1 MSETLAR
8 AREALPSGAPEPVPV
23 SAPAAPRSGRV
34 RRILRLAGSVAMRSV
49 AIAALLVLW
58 EAAPRAGLVD
68 SVFLPPFSKVVGA
81 WLTAAGS
88 GLLWDNLQAS
98 LLRSVTGLAIA
109 VLVAIPLGVLIGW
122 YRTAADLL
130 GPLLELFR
138 NTAALAL
145 LPVFVLLLGLGES
158 SKISL
163 VVYAS
168 TWPILLNT
176 VSAVRGVDA
185 LLVKSGRSLGFSPLQ
200 LFRKVVLPAAL
211 PTVFTGIRLAGAAS
225 ILVLVA
231 AEMTGAKAGL
241 GYMINAAQFN
251 FEVPQMYAGIVTI
264 ALLGLVFNQVL
275 VTLERRFSRWRTDPS

>member
-1 MSETLAR
+1 MSETLQLD
-8 AREALPSGAPEPVPV
+8 RERTVAEPVAAGAP
-23 SAPAAPRSGRV
+23 APPRPSPARRAA
-34 RRILRLAGSVAMRSV
+34 RLAGAVAKRSV
-49 AIAALLVLW
+49 AIAALLALW
-58 EAAPRAGLVD
+58 EVTPRAGLVD
-68 SVFLPPFSKVVGA
+68 SVFLPPFSEVVGA
-81 WLTAAGS
+81 WLEAAGS

-98 LLRSVTGLAIA
+98 VVRSVAGLAIA
-109 VLVAIPLGVLIGW
+109 VVIAIPLGVLIGW
-122 YRTAADLL
+122 YRTAAELL

-185 LLVKSGRSLGFSPLQ
+185 LLVKSARSLGFSSLQ

-211 PTVFTGIRLAGAAS
+211 PTIFTGIRLAGAAS

-251 FEVPQMYAGIVTI
+251 FAVPQMYAGIVTI
-264 ALLGLVFNQVL
+264 ALLGLAFNQVL
-275 VTLERRFSRWRTDPS
+275 VSLERRFSRWRVEPSR